1 MSESESR
8 SGGGGGRERSPAI
21 EVRPSGPVT
30 GQVCVPASKSLTN
43 RALVLAAL
51 ASGPSRL
58 VRPLESEDIARM
70 IGALESLGV
79 RITRIAQ
86 IAPTFPA
93 SVGTGAREDGV
104 AGERGEASE
113 SPGASDLRI
122 EGRGGRFRAPA
133 RALDVGGS
141 GTAMRFLAALAALV
155 PGEVLI
161 DGDARMRAR
170 PIGPLLAALRA
181 LGVDAVSVAGDG
193 CPPVRVRGGRIA
205 GGGAA
210 LPGDVSSQFVSALSM
225 IAPFAGSEV
234 VLDVAPPVVSRP
246 YIDLTLSLMA
256 RFGAAPPR
264 AETLANGGLRL
275 TIAPRSGARAGGDA
289 DPEAGVDA
297 GSDAGAT
304 GPYRATSYRVPP
316 DASSAAYFFGAAALT
331 AGRVLVE
338 TMDPSDGQADAKLLR
353 LLPGLG
359 CEVESGAAGT
369 AVSGPASGRL
379 AAFDLD
385 MGDAPDLVP
394 MLAVLALFADGPCV
408 IRGAANLRVKE
419 SDRIRA
425 LATEIARLG
434 AAAQERP
441 DGLRIVPGPLRSARI
456 ETYDDHRIAMA
467 FAVAGLATPGVTIA
481 DPGCVAK
488 SFPGFWTTL
497 ARVAPGAVR

>member
-1 MSESESR
+1 MSESGGR
-8 SGGGGGRERSPAI
+8 SGGGGGRDRSAAI

-79 RITRIAQ
+79 GITRI
-86 IAPTFPA
+86 P
-93 SVGTGAREDGV
+93 
-104 AGERGEASE
+104 
-113 SPGASDLRI
+113 SDLRV
-122 EGRGGRFRAPA
+122 EGRGGRFTAPA
-133 RALDVGGS
+133 RALEVGGS

-155 PGEVLI
+155 PGEVVI

-170 PIGPLLAALRA
+170 PIGPLLTALRA

-205 GGGAA
+205 GGRAA

-264 AETLANGGLRL
+264 AQTLADGGLRV
-275 TIAPRSGARAGGDA
+275 TFTPRSGAREGGGA
-289 DPEAGVDA
+289 DPEAGA
-297 GSDAGAT
+297 DAGAT
-304 GPYRATSYRVPP
+304 GPYRGTSYRVPP

-338 TMDPSDGQADAKLLR
+338 AMDPADGQADAKLLR

-359 CEVESGAAGT
+359 CDVESGAAGT
-369 AVSGPASGRL
+369 AVSGPPSRRL

-408 IRGAANLRVKE
+408 IRGAANLRLKE
-419 SDRIRA
+419 SDRIHA
-425 LATEIARLG
+425 IATEIARLG
-434 AAAQERP
+434 GSAQERP
-441 DGLRIVPGPLRSARI
+441 DGLRIVPGPLRPARI

-467 FAVAGLATPGVTIA
+467 FAIAGLATPGVAIA